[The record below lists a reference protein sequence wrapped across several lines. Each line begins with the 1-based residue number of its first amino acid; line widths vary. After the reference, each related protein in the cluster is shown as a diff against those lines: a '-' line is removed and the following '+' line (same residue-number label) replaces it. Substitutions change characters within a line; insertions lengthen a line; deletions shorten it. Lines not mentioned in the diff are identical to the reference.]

1 MAGRRRKQSFQI
13 TMKHVM
19 TLVALLA
26 VLLVFVFGISQ
37 KQNRLVSKINVNI
50 TSLDEGKSIIKADDI
65 FAIIESHAGF
75 DIERASLK
83 DFDII
88 SLEEKLNA
96 DKRIGFANVYFG
108 KNGNMFVDI
117 KQRQPIVRV
126 TSTDGG
132 DYYLDKQGR
141 NIPVDESSILRLP
154 VVTGDIDTYVND
166 YTAQLGNN
174 LNQIYTIAV
183 EIDKDPFLKS
193 LVEQINV
200 EEDGTFVLIPKLGRN
215 KIILGNETAL
225 EEKFNKLKG
234 YYKEGIKQLGLEK
247 YSGIDLSWEGHIVG
261 IE

>member
-50 TSLDEGKSIIKADDI
+50 TSLDEGKPIIKADDI

-88 SLEEKLNA
+88 SLEEKLNT

-108 KNGNMFVDI
+108 KNGNMFVDV

-126 TSTDGG
+126 TVTGG
-132 DYYLDKQGR
+132 DDYYLDKEGKK
-141 NIPVDESSILRLP
+141 IPVNESSILRLP
-154 VVTGDIDTYVND
+154 IATGAIDTYVND
-166 YTAQLGNN
+166 YEDQLGNN
-174 LNQIYTIAV
+174 LNQIYTIASQV
-183 EIDKDPFLKS
+183 ENDPFLKS
-193 LVEQINV
+193 LIEQINV
-200 EEDGTFVLIPKLGRN
+200 EEDGTFVMVPKLGRN

-225 EEKFNKLKG
+225 DEKLNKLKI
-234 YYKEGIKQLGLEK
+234 YYKEGIKRVGLDRFSE
-247 YSGIDLSWEGHIVG
+247 INLSYEGHIVG
-261 IE
+261 IK